1 MASRSDPAFPVP
13 DFARIMASPGLDARE
28 LYVMHMLAA
37 QVANIGAHNV
47 DQAHIDRCGVLADMA
62 LSHRSD

>member
-1 MASRSDPAFPVP
+1 MPNTPAYPITEATRHVVT
-13 DFARIMASPGLDARE
+13 PGITTRE

-62 LSHRSD
+62 LSHRSN